1 MPPPSVFSA
10 LGLFVREGFLSPA
23 ERADVERAMRES
35 VGGPAGVYG
44 EATRG
49 RRHASELSVDAG
61 LAHRMAAAVAALGAD
76 LQRHFHVRLSDAEPP
91 SFLRYVPGD
100 HYAAHRDRPDAR
112 VDAAASRRAVSVVI
126 FVNGPDGP
134 DGFEGGRLRCYGLL
148 GEGLAE
154 IGMDMDPVA
163 GTLVAFESGLLHE
176 VTPVA
181 AGTRYSIASWFSA
194 HESG

>member
-10 LGLFVREGFLSPA
+10 LGLFVREGFLPAA

-35 VGGPAGVYG
+35 LGSPAAVYG
-44 EATRG
+44 EAAPG
-49 RRHASELSVDAG
+49 RRQASELSLDFG
-61 LAHRMAAAVAALGAD
+61 TAHRIAAAVAALGPD
-76 LQRHFHVRLSDAEPP
+76 LQRHFQVRLAEAEPP
-91 SFLRYVPGD
+91 SFLRYLPGD

-112 VDAAASRRAVSVVI
+112 VDAAASRRSVSVVI
-126 FVNGPDGP
+126 FVNGPGGP
-134 DGFEGGRLRCYGLL
+134 QGFDGGRLRCYGLL

-176 VTPVA
+176 VTPVT

-194 HESG
+194 HEPG

>member
-1 MPPPSVFSA
+1 MPPLSVFSA
-10 LGLFVREGFLSPA
+10 LGLFVRDDFLRPG
-23 ERADVERAMRES
+23 ERAGVERAMRAS
-35 VGGPAGVYG
+35 AGSPADVYG
-44 EATRG
+44 DAGRG
-49 RRHASELSVDAG
+49 RRQASELSVDPAV
-61 LAHRMAAAVAALGAD
+61 AHRIAVAIAALTGD
-76 LQRHFHVRLSDAEPP
+76 LRRHFHTPLAGAEPP

-100 HYAAHRDRPDAR
+100 HYAAHRDRPDAG

-163 GTLVAFESGLLHE
+163 GTVVAFESGLLHE
-176 VTPVA
+176 VTPVT

-194 HESG
+194 RVSG